1 MNPTITFFSFSL
13 PFQSDGE
20 VLIES
25 RRIIPV
31 AARAEGW
38 MTRGNFFSWGLEVG
52 DSPNTRPSPAKDG
65 QCDNPCT
72 IGDSFTSEIAPNV
85 GEREKG
91 GKGSYR
97 QKGSKQ
103 KRERRA
109 RTVEFIPQLI
119 NQGPGNALRAFR
131 AMQKPS
137 TVKAYVTAMDRG
149 NRSQQ
154 KAVFYLERGLKELFT
169 FSWSQPVYHP
179 LMTYIVRLYTDITME
194 TSVIVYLSQAFEP
207 QHF

>member
-1 MNPTITFFSFSL
+1 MDSVTTHA
-13 PFQSDGE
+13 QSA
-20 VLIES
+20 I
-25 RRIIPV
+25 
-31 AARAEGW
+31 
-38 MTRGNFFSWGLEVG
+38 
-52 DSPNTRPSPAKDG
+52 PSPARLLRMW
-65 QCDNPCT
+65 
-72 IGDSFTSEIAPNV
+72 
-85 GEREKG
+85 EREKG
-91 GKGSYR
+91 GKGKGSYR

-119 NQGPGNALRAFR
+119 NQGPGNALRAFC

-137 TVKAYVTAMDRG
+137 TIKAYVTAMDRG
-149 NRSQQ
+149 NKSQQ

-207 QHF
+207 QHFYLQTEATYRSSTWAWDERERGGW